1 MIILAES
8 ALFTT
13 TVMTILLLPT
23 MDNYFELVN
32 VLYLLNMLAVEVVVA
47 VTLVLRIVSLRLNL
61 DYSELT
67 VLSASAIELLH
78 DWVELLVTLLLE
90 I

>member
-1 MIILAES
+1 M
-8 ALFTT
+8 TT
-13 TVMTILLLPT
+13 AVTILILPST
-23 MDNYFELVN
+23 ETCFELVN

-67 VLSASAIELLH
+67 VLSASMYELVQGGIEL
-78 DWVELLVTLLLE
+78 
-90 I
+90 IFS